1 MNENEL
7 SQTLYVVNPNDNVA
21 TAMGDITPGEANLI
35 GALKGRINAV
45 EFISY
50 GHKIALE
57 DIAKGQLIVKYNA
70 NVARATKDIK
80 KGGYVHIHNA
90 ESLND
95 VRSAT
100 YDEHT
105 AVPTDRVYELDWA

>member
-1 MNENEL
+1 MTDTEIG
-7 SQTLYVVNPNDNVA
+7 QTLYVVNENDNVA
-21 TAMGDITPGEANLI
+21 TAMGDVVPGEARLI
-35 GALKGRINAV
+35 GAVSGKINAV
-45 EFISY
+45 ETIIY
-50 GHKIALE
+50 GHKIALD
-57 DIAKGQLIVKYNA
+57 DIAKGAFIVKYNA

-100 YDEHT
+100 YDENT
-105 AVPTDRVYELDWA
+105 AFPNDRLYEL